1 MTPMHAAVYRGPGV
15 LRLETLPVPE
25 IGAGEALVRVD
36 ACGVCGTDVKK
47 VAKGLL
53 APPRVFGHEIC
64 GTVARLGAGVA
75 HLREGQRVVLHHHIP
90 CRRCF
95 FCTRGVYAQ
104 CEVYKRNG
112 TSAGFEP
119 AGGGMAEYVRAADW
133 IVAGGTIPVPDG
145 VLAEEAAFVEPV
157 NTCLKAIQKAAITRG
172 ETVLVVGQGPIGLLL
187 MQLARWAGARALVS
201 DTLADRLEMG
211 RRLGAEVALDAR
223 GDVAAEVRALT
234 EGRGADCALLAA
246 LGPRAFEQAFA
257 ALRPGGRLMVFS
269 ATSPGE
275 LAEVDLGLLCTAEK
289 QILTSYS
296 ASVDVQD
303 LAAQLVFSR
312 EIRVRELITHRY
324 PLAAAARAF
333 EQAASP
339 APGVLKIMLE
349 MTPGSAS
356 AHGPR
361 A

>member
-1 MTPMHAAVYRGPGV
+1 MQAAVYRGQGE
-15 LRLETLPVPE
+15 LRLEMLPVPQ
-25 IGAGEALVRVD
+25 IATGEVLVRVD

-53 APPRVFGHEIC
+53 TPPRVFGHEIC
-64 GTVARLGAGVA
+64 GTVARLGAGVT

-90 CRRCF
+90 CRACF
-95 FCTRGVYAQ
+95 FCARGVYAQ
-104 CEVYKRNG
+104 CETYKRNG

-133 IVAGGTIPVPDG
+133 IVQAGTIAVPDG

-157 NTCLKAIQKAAITRG
+157 NTCLKAVQKAGIARG
-172 ETVLVVGQGPIGLLL
+172 ESVLVVGQGPIGLLL
-187 MQLARWAGARALVS
+187 MQLARWAGARTLVS
-201 DTLADRLEMG
+201 DTLADRLAMG
-211 RRLGAEVALDAR
+211 RSLGAEVALDAR

-234 EGRGADCALLAA
+234 DGRGADCVLLAA
-246 LGPRAFEQAFA
+246 LGARAFEQALA
-257 ALRPGGRLMVFS
+257 ALRPGGRVMVFS

-275 LAEVDLGLLCTAEK
+275 TAVVDLGLLCTAEK

-296 ASVDVQD
+296 ASADVQD

-312 EIRVRELITHRY
+312 EVRVRELITHRY
-324 PLAAAARAF
+324 PLAEAARAF

-349 MTPGSAS
+349 TAPGSAS
-356 AHGPR
+356 AQGAR